1 MKDTGTFSDLL
12 RTGSRNFNGLLSTVV
27 HVTDS
32 SVQLELGGVGR
43 PTLGWRLPL
52 FVQSMRVI

>member
-12 RTGSRNFNGLLSTVV
+12 RARSRNFNGLLGTVV
-27 HVTDS
+27 HVSDS

-43 PTLGWRLPL
+43 STLGWRLPL